1 MDRTTRQ
8 KLAIKR
14 WSQNNGCATLIL
26 PTGFGKT
33 RIALTISQLLTQ
45 KNPDFKILVV
55 VPTDNLK
62 NQWLKQLIEWKLLKN
77 VTVEII
83 NTAIKKVQHFDLL
96 ICDEAH
102 RYASDSFSKLFDVI
116 YYKMILCLTGTLERL
131 DGKEELI
138 KTHAPVCD
146 AVTRDE
152 AIENGWLA
160 DFKNYLVMIDVDL
173 KEYKQWDQVFNQCFS
188 VLNFDFNLGMK
199 LMKDAVFRR
208 KYAKQIKMEYN
219 ILTGVV
225 MKWMKAM
232 RKRKEFVLS
241 HPKKI
246 EITKKILNAR
256 KDKKSI
262 TFCNTIK
269 DAESIK
275 MGYVLHSKQK
285 KKENEAILEKFAK
298 DSCGVINS
306 SKALNTGTDIPGLSV
321 GIMLANTSSK
331 ITKQQSIGRCIR
343 KEGDKIAEFF
353 TLVIK
358 GTQDVK
364 WAINSSVT
372 DYITITEEQL
382 QDVLDGKEISTRK
395 RNYNVDLENRF

>member
-14 WSQNNGCATLIL
+14 WSQNNGCGTLIL

-33 RIALTISQLLTQ
+33 RIALTISQLLV
-45 KNPDFKILVV
+45 KRNPDFKILVV

-102 RYASDSFSKLFDVI
+102 RYASDSFSRLFDVI

-152 AIENGWLA
+152 AIENEWLA
-160 DFKNYLVMIDVDL
+160 DFKNYLVMIEVDL
-173 KEYKQWDQVFNQCFS
+173 KEYKQWDQIFNQCFS
-188 VLNFDFNLGMK
+188 ILNFDFNLGMK
-199 LMKDAVFRR
+199 LMKDAIFRR
-208 KYAKQIKMEYN
+208 KYAKQTKMDYN

-382 QDVLDGKEISTRK
+382 QDILDGKEISTRK

>member
-14 WSQNNGCATLIL
+14 WSENNGCGTLIL

-33 RIALTISQLLTQ
+33 RIALTISQLLV
-45 KNPDFKILVV
+45 KRNPDFKILVV

-102 RYASDSFSKLFDVI
+102 RYASDSFSRLFDVI

-152 AIENGWLA
+152 AIENEWLA
-160 DFKNYLVMIDVDL
+160 DFKNYLVMIEVDL
-173 KEYKQWDQVFNQCFS
+173 KEYKQWDQIFNQCFS
-188 VLNFDFNLGMK
+188 ILNFDFNLGMK
-199 LMKDAVFRR
+199 LMKDAIFRR
-208 KYAKQIKMEYN
+208 KYAKQTKMDYN

-246 EITKKILNAR
+246 EIAKKILNAR

-382 QDVLDGKEISTRK
+382 QDILDGKEISTRK

>member
-14 WSQNNGCATLIL
+14 WSQNNGCGTLIL

-33 RIALTISQLLTQ
+33 RIALTISQLLV
-45 KNPDFKILVV
+45 KRNPDFKILVV

-102 RYASDSFSKLFDVI
+102 RYASDSFSRLFDVI

-152 AIENGWLA
+152 AIENEWLA

-173 KEYKQWDQVFNQCFS
+173 KEYKQWDQIFNQCFS
-188 VLNFDFNLGMK
+188 ILNFDFNLGMR
-199 LMKDAVFRR
+199 LMKDAIFRR
-208 KYAKQIKMEYN
+208 KYAKQIKMDYN

-285 KKENEAILEKFAK
+285 KKENDAILEKFAK

-364 WAINSSVT
+364 WAVNSSVT

>member
-188 VLNFDFNLGMK
+188 VLNFDFNLGMR
-199 LMKDAVFRR
+199 LMKDAIFRR
-208 KYAKQIKMEYN
+208 KYAKQIKIDYN

>member
-138 KTHAPVCD
+138 KTHAPICD

-173 KEYKQWDQVFNQCFS
+173 KEYRQWDQVFNQCFS

-199 LMKDAVFRR
+199 LMKDANFRR
-208 KYAKQIKMEYN
+208 KYAKQIKMDYN

-382 QDVLDGKEISTRK
+382 QDVLDGKEVSTRK